1 MLLFLIA
8 QIILLPSN
16 QLIKK
21 AALESNGTIDQSQA
35 FAFVSTNLERALG
48 LTRRF
53 KIPDLVMY
61 RGDGVFDIE
70 SKAVGVVS
78 SARKV
83 VVLF

>member
-1 MLLFLIA
+1 MA
-8 QIILLPSN
+8 QIILLPSI

-61 RGDGVFDIE
+61 RGGGVFDLE
-70 SKAVGVVS
+70 SKVVGVVS

-83 VVLF
+83 VELF